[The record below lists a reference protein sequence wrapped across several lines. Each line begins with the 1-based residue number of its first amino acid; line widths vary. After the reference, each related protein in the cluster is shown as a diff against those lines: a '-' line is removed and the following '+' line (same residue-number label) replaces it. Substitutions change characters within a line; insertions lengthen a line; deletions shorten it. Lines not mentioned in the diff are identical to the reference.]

1 MFVLIDYT
9 VKPPYIYNKNDIKDV
24 ADIVVDITGNEKE
37 GDKVVM
43 FCEDMRFGDTHI
55 SRLGYVIDCVRD
67 EEVTQN
73 DKRTSETNFY
83 RRILQRQY
91 S

>member
-1 MFVLIDYT
+1 
-9 VKPPYIYNKNDIKDV
+9 
-24 ADIVVDITGNEKE
+24 
-37 GDKVVM
+37 M
-43 FCEDMRFGDTHI
+43 FCEDMHFGDTYI

-83 RRILQRQY
+83 RRILQWQY
-91 S
+91 P